1 MPKDIVQPPILKTE
15 CLKRHFSTGKGITS
29 KGVIYAVDGIS
40 LELAR
45 GETVGVVGES
55 GCGKSTLAK
64 TILKLTEPTAG
75 KIIFRGEDITN
86 LSSREMRPIRKD
98 MQIIFQDPR
107 SSLNPRMRIGDI
119 VGEPLYVHNLCQ
131 KGDLKDKVALL
142 LEKVGLKPD
151 RMTHYPHEFSGGE
164 RQRVA
169 IARAIA
175 LNPAMVVGDEPVSA
189 LDVSIQAQIL
199 NLLMD
204 LQEEYG
210 LSYLI
215 ISHDLRVVRHICNRI
230 IVLYL
235 GRIVEMADTKTLYD
249 SPLHPYTE
257 ALLSAIPSTDPFSG
271 SKKIILKGDLPSPAN
286 PPKGCHFHTRCP
298 YKVKICEDVYPEL
311 KEIEG
316 KRKVA
321 CYLR

>member
-1 MPKDIVQPPILKTE
+1 IIQSPILKTAN
-15 CLKRHFSTGKGITS
+15 LKKHFVEGKGIIT
-29 KGVIYAVDGIS
+29 GGRTIYAVDGIS
-40 LELAR
+40 FELAR

-75 KIIFRGEDITN
+75 RIIFKGEDITN

-107 SSLNPRMRIGDI
+107 SSLNPRMRVGDI
-119 VGEPLYVHNLCQ
+119 IGEPLQVHKIGQ
-131 KGDLKDKVALL
+131 KGEREEMVASLLK
-142 LEKVGLKPD
+142 KVGLKPEQ
-151 RMTHYPHEFSGGE
+151 MMHYPHEFSGGE

-175 LNPAMVVGDEPVSA
+175 LNPAMIIGDEPVSA

-215 ISHDLRVVRHICNRI
+215 ISHDLRVVKHICNRI

-249 SPLHPYTE
+249 SPSHPYTE

-286 PPKGCHFHTRCP
+286 PP
-298 YKVKICEDVYPEL
+298 
-311 KEIEG
+311 
-316 KRKVA
+316 
-321 CYLR
+321 